1 MAHIELDLLAYLD
14 GELNPAEMQSA
25 EAHIAGCPACAAELV
40 ELQRLRAGLSTTVP
54 LVYDSVRLPVAAET
68 RIRRSL
74 AAERARQARG
84 GAPQAG
90 LAGLW
95 AGLAALF
102 RPLSKAAIP
111 LALVFFFGAT
121 LSAARLPI
129 SSGAQQTLVLGQDT
143 LAPGSQAA
151 LRVVVNNAA
160 DSQPVANAKIDV
172 QMRQAGLA
180 RTLFSGE
187 TDATGSAPVQFQAPA
202 DWEGDAEL
210 VVATASDLGQNEI
223 VAPIQLQRAYRL
235 LLSSDK
241 PVYQPGETIHLRTLA
256 LGTVDG
262 LPASGAVTRLE
273 VFDSAGRPMLSQEQ
287 QSSEFGIA
295 ATDLPLAMDAPL
307 GQYQLR
313 ATLGDTVSQL
323 SVTLGEAPL
332 PSFLVTVQADAPFYL
347 PGDLV
352 NGRVN
357 ALYFFGRP
365 VAGQPVAL
373 RLVGQRLG
381 QDPAAGAEQLFV
393 QELSGETDDA
403 GNFPFQFQLPEL
415 PADIFDANSAV
426 ELNLEA
432 TVMDAAGESQFGWQS
447 LALAQQPILIA
458 VTPEDGT
465 LRTGVENVLYVLT
478 SYPDGRPAATTL
490 AVQIGS
496 GALIEETTN
505 EFGLAEVR
513 FTPRS
518 GAEGDREVTV
528 TAADA
533 DGLTGAAA
541 VVLPLDDSLQTLLL
555 RTDRALYRVGDT
567 MAVEAIATGSG
578 PAVFLDVIKGGQT
591 LLTQSALVENGK
603 ATLAVDLTPALAGT
617 LELNAYQITGD
628 EQILRD
634 TRVALVEEAEA
645 IQVELATDQSQYRPG
660 QEARLSVRTT
670 AEEEGVQ
677 TAVGLAVVNE
687 AVYGL
692 RQYQPGFTR
701 AYFLLDQALPGAA
714 GADLAA
720 LQAAQQLTA
729 KASWANY
736 GGRDYSLA
744 AQSTAQ
750 SGQGAANAARQ
761 QAFSLLGRGISLA
774 LLLAAVL
781 ATAII
786 LAGLRRSGVLGHA
799 LGRLLL
805 TLMVLA
811 VIGAGLIF
819 LTQSVID
826 GLPAQGIWLLLAVVG
841 LLWLALWSALLVYG
855 WRRGDQRMQYVTL
868 LLLAYMALLALL
880 AFAAGQGAELAAVWL
895 VALALSFGVLLAAL
909 LLFGWGLRQEGQKR
923 AGLGVLALAL
933 LLMPLVVAL
942 NAADFHGSDM
952 LQRVMGPPVY
962 GLGHGLLIGCA
973 APPAPLSQPAPL
985 DSAAGSAAPA
995 AAPQPE
1001 AAAAPAAPA
1010 EMQSFSAPEE
1020 SSVESAPEAAPL
1032 AAFVEE
1038 SATAGIQEALA
1049 GSGAAEETSPPEV
1062 AALSEITATL
1072 TSELDLLRAMTPMVE
1087 VAPTPSVATV
1097 PAIATASPDEP
1108 VAVAAS
1114 ALITSTMTP
1123 TASPTPTPSRIVA
1136 SATITG
1142 TTTPTATPTAT
1153 LLSREAVVATQIQ
1166 GGTPTAQP
1174 VGTRAPAASPMPAL
1188 EPTASPTPEP
1198 TDTPTPEPA
1207 DTPTPEPTDTPTPE
1221 PTDTPTPE
1229 PTGTPT
1235 PQPTAAA
1242 EPEPA
1247 ASSAPPEATA
1257 EPTVVAPA
1265 AAKAAGPVEIPL
1277 ESLPIIRERFP
1288 QTLYWNP
1295 EIVTDV
1301 AGRLT
1306 VALPTGETIT
1316 TWRINALAVD
1326 RSGRLGSASMPL
1338 VVFQP
1343 LFLRSNLP
1351 GRMTVGEQF
1360 DAQIQIFNYSRE
1372 AQQVQLS
1379 AQASAGLY
1387 VTLGQTALTVP
1398 ANDVVTLPARVQA
1411 ISAGQQT
1418 ILLTLSGAGVLD
1430 TQQATILVQ

>member
-14 GELNPAEMQSA
+14 GELSPTEIQSV
-25 EAHIAGCPACAAELV
+25 EAHIAGCPTCAAELV
-40 ELQRLRAGLSTTVP
+40 ELQRLRTKLGAVVP
-54 LVYDSVRLPVAAET
+54 VVYDSVHLPAAAET

-74 AAERARQARG
+74 EAERARQSRQSS
-84 GAPQAG
+84 PQ
-90 LAGLW
+90 AGLW

-111 LALVFFFGAT
+111 LVLVFFFGAA
-121 LSAARLPI
+121 LSAARLPA
-129 SSGAQQTLVLGQDT
+129 SGDVQQTLVLGQDT

-160 DSQPVANAKIDV
+160 DNQPVANAKIDV

-187 TDATGSAPVQFQAPA
+187 TDATGSAPVQFQAPV
-202 DWEGDAEL
+202 DWQGDAEL

-273 VFDSAGRPMLSQEQ
+273 VFDSTGRQLLLQEQ

-295 ATDLPLAMDAPL
+295 ATDLPLAIDAPL

-313 ATLGDTVSQL
+313 ATLGDTVSEL
-323 SVTLGEAPL
+323 SVTLGMAPL
-332 PSFLVTVQADAPFYL
+332 PSYLVEVQADAPFYL

-352 NGRVN
+352 SGQVR
-357 ALYFFGRP
+357 AAYFFGRP
-365 VAGQPVAL
+365 VAGQQVTV
-373 RLVGQRLG
+373 RLAAQRLG
-381 QDPAAGAEQLFV
+381 QDPAAGAEPLFMEE
-393 QELSGETDDA
+393 QSGETDAA
-403 GNFPFQFQLPEL
+403 GNFPFEFQLPEL
-415 PADIFDANSAV
+415 PADAFTADSVI

-432 TVMDAAGESQFGWQS
+432 TVVDAAGETQFGWQS
-447 LALAQQPILIA
+447 LTLANQPILIA

-465 LRTGVENVLYVLT
+465 LHTGVENVLYVLT

-490 AVQIGS
+490 DVQIGS

-513 FTPRS
+513 YTPRS
-518 GAEGDREVTV
+518 GAEGERTV
-528 TAADA
+528 TISAADA
-533 DGLTGAAA
+533 EGLTGVAA
-541 VVLPLDDSLQTLLL
+541 VTLPLDDRVQTLLL
-555 RTDRALYRVGDT
+555 RTDRALYQVGDT

-578 PAVFLDVIKGGQT
+578 PAIFLDVIKGGQT
-591 LLTQSALVENGK
+591 LLTQSALVEDGK
-603 ATLAVDLTPALAGT
+603 ATLAVDLTPALAGA
-617 LELNAYQITGD
+617 LELNAYQITD
-628 EQILRD
+628 NDQILRD

-660 QEARLSVRTT
+660 QEARLSLRTT

-701 AYFLLDQALPGAA
+701 AYFLLDQALPGVA

-720 LQAAQQLTA
+720 LQDAQQLTA

-736 GGRDYSLA
+736 GGREYSLT

-750 SGQGAANAARQ
+750 SGLDAANAARQ
-761 QAFSLLGRGISLA
+761 QAFSLLSLGISLA

-781 ATAII
+781 VTAII
-786 LAGLRRSGVLGHA
+786 LIGLRRSGVLGHA

-805 TLMVLA
+805 TLMALA

-826 GLPAQGIWLLLAVVG
+826 GLPARGIWLLLALIGVIWLV
-841 LLWLALWSALLVYG
+841 LWGALLVYG
-855 WRRGDQRMQYVTL
+855 WRRGDQRIQYVTL
-868 LLLAYMALLALL
+868 LLLAYLALLALL
-880 AFAAGQGAELAAVWL
+880 AFAAGEGAEVAAAWLA
-895 VALALSFGVLLAAL
+895 ALALSFGVLLAAL

-942 NAADFHGSDM
+942 NAADFRGSDV

-962 GLGHGLLIGCA
+962 GLGHGLLIACA
-973 APPAPLSQPAPL
+973 APPAPVSQQPA
-985 DSAAGSAAPA
+985 AAADSAAPA

-1001 AAAAPAAPA
+1001 ADAAAPA
-1010 EMQSFSAPEE
+1010 EMQAFALPAEE
-1020 SSVESAPEAAPL
+1020 SSAESAPEAAAPE
-1032 AAFVEE
+1032 AAAPMAASAETSDATESQDALPETAAGEE
-1038 SATAGIQEALA
+1038 SGLA
-1049 GSGAAEETSPPEV
+1049 EVPE
-1062 AALSEITATL
+1062 LSEITATL
-1072 TSELDLLRAMTPMVE
+1072 TADLDARVALTPAVGSE
-1087 VAPTPSVATV
+1087 APQVLATLPVSALASPEELALAASVA
-1097 PAIATASPDEP
+1097 
-1108 VAVAAS
+1108 
-1114 ALITSTMTP
+1114 ITETSTP
-1123 TASPTPTPSRIVA
+1123 TASPTATPSRIAV
-1136 SATITG
+1136 SEIITG
-1142 TTTPTATPTAT
+1142 TPTPTASPTAT
-1153 LLSREAVVATQIQ
+1153 LSSREAVVAAQVQ
-1166 GGTPTAQP
+1166 GVTATP
-1174 VGTRAPAASPMPAL
+1174 
-1188 EPTASPTPEP
+1188 EPTATWTPTLAPTATPEPTDSPTPEPTDTPELTPEPTDSPTPEP
-1198 TDTPTPEPA
+1198 TDTPTPEP
-1207 DTPTPEPTDTPTPE
+1207 
-1221 PTDTPTPE
+1221 
-1229 PTGTPT
+1229 
-1235 PQPTAAA
+1235 TATA
-1242 EPEPA
+1242 EPEQAVSLTPLT
-1247 ASSAPPEATA
+1247 EATA
-1257 EPTVVAPA
+1257 EPTVAALAAPA
-1265 AAKAAGPVEIPL
+1265 AAKAAGAVEIPL
-1277 ESLPIIRERFP
+1277 ESLPIIRQRFP

-1295 EIVTDV
+1295 EIVTDA
-1301 AGRLT
+1301 AGRLA
-1306 VALPTGETIT
+1306 VAIPTGDAIT

-1326 RSGRLGSASMPL
+1326 RNGRLGSASTPL

-1351 GRMTVGEQF
+1351 GRMTVGQQF
-1360 DAQIQIFNYSRE
+1360 DGQIQIFNYSRE
-1372 AQQVQLS
+1372 PQQVQLS
-1379 AQASAGLY
+1379 TQASAGLS
-1387 VTLGQTALTVP
+1387 VTVGQTALTVP
-1398 ANDVVTLPARVQA
+1398 ANDMVILPVRVQA
-1411 ISAGQQT
+1411 IGAGQQT
-1418 ILLTLSGAGVLD
+1418 ILLTLSGAGLLD
-1430 TQQATILVQ
+1430 TQQTTILVQ